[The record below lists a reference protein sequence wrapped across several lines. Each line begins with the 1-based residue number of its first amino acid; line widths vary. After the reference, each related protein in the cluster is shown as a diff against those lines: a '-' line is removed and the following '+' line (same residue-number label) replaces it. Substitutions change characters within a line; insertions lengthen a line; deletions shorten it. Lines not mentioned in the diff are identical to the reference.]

1 MVVATLFTS
10 TNPKKAVAIKIVI
23 GDELYDSL
31 IVQSCNI
38 VDANT
43 RGHALLSTRIGAQV
57 VWPPEA
63 LVGASNVARSA
74 YAVKEHKICMLAM
87 HNADGDMRKL
97 HGSVLRPFPTNT
109 QKKDRTITN
118 LQKTEYERMKANE
131 LSCFVILRAML
142 KETSE
147 MAKEYGLIQ
156 MDAKAANYL
165 CSIDP
170 PNGQTLSVEV
180 HTADYGGLCTF
191 EHPYATTTFPA
202 GWFGFEAGGDANR
215 YGRHNKVPIQEDTCL
230 AQFAVVL
237 IELLDVHVITY
248 IQGNSKY
255 PSYWDYDLPYDLLEN
270 KLDFRRTP
278 DEYHKY
284 LGYVLDDAAT
294 RPQNE
299 FIPYL
304 TEAQKE
310 WIRFCSRWD
319 NGPNRKW
326 FLGK

>member
-1 MVVATLFTS
+1 MATLFTS

-74 YAVKEHKICMLAM
+74 YTVKERKICILAM

-97 HGSVLRPFPTNT
+97 HESVLRPFPINT
-109 QKKDRTITN
+109 QKKDRTIAN
-118 LQKTEYERMKANE
+118 LTKTEYERMKANE

-165 CSIDP
+165 CSIYP
-170 PNGQTLSVEV
+170 QNGQTLSVEV

-191 EHPYATTTFPA
+191 EHPYATTTYPA
-202 GWFGFEAGGDANR
+202 GWFGFKVGQDPNR
-215 YGRHNKVPIQEDTCL
+215 QGRHNKVPIREDTCL

-237 IELLDVHVITY
+237 IELLHVLVITY
-248 IQGNSKY
+248 NQKNNTWDNNSQY
-255 PSYWDYDLPYDLLEN
+255 VLLEN

-278 DEYHKY
+278 DEYHTY
-284 LGYVLDDAAT
+284 LGYVLDNGVS
-294 RPQNE
+294 RPQNV
-299 FIPYL
+299 FIPRL
-304 TEAQKE
+304 TGAQKE

-319 NGPNRKW
+319 NEPNRKW